1 MLHIL
6 ITSMTSYKKFTK
18 DVGLIGIA
26 NLLIGV
32 KGLFLLPILTKTLGA
47 HDYGIW
53 IQIVVTISLL
63 APFATLMLPGA
74 MVRFLAGEKNKKE
87 IQEGFF
93 STSVLVFFISLS
105 FSILLIL
112 LSEHFAENLLGDGKD
127 LIKIVALIIPVWSLN
142 LVFLDFFRA
151 FQQMKTYA
159 VFTISEAYG
168 EVALIAYFVLSGYGI
183 FGAVLSLLIIRTIL
197 FLIMGCL
204 IISKIGVKLPKFS
217 RLREYTSFSLPT
229 LPSALS
235 AWVVSSSDR
244 YVIGFFMG
252 ATFVGFYSPGY
263 AVGNII
269 GMYIAPLAFIL
280 FPVLSKMYDEKKYED
295 VRIYLRY
302 SLKYFL
308 MLAIPSAFGLSLLS
322 KQLLTIL
329 STPEIASQGYL
340 ITPFVAVSALLFGA
354 YVVISQIIS
363 LVKKTKI
370 TGAIWMIAAVL
381 NLGLNIV
388 VVPYMGI
395 LGAAITTLLAFAL
408 AFILTSFYS
417 FKYFKFDID
426 FGFILKSIFA
436 SIVMSLVIIEW
447 NPVGVLNVL
456 IVIGV
461 CAAVYALILLLL
473 KGIKKDEIK
482 FFRELFSA

>member
-1 MLHIL
+1 
-6 ITSMTSYKKFTK
+6 MTTYKKFTK
-18 DVGLIGIA
+18 DVGIIGIT
-26 NLLIGV
+26 NLLT
-32 KGLFLLPILTKTLGA
+32 GLSGIILLPILTKTLGA
-47 HDYGIW
+47 YDYGVW
-53 IQIVVTISLL
+53 VQILVTISLT

-74 MVRFLAGEKNKKE
+74 MVRFLAGEKDKKE

-93 STSVLVFFISLS
+93 STSILVLFTSVCVSV
-105 FSILLIL
+105 LLIL
-112 LSEHFAENLLGDGKD
+112 LLELFAENLFGDGKD
-127 LIKIVALIIPVWSLN
+127 LIKIVALIIPIWSLD

-159 VFTISEAYG
+159 VFTILQTYG

-197 FLIMGCL
+197 FLIMGYL
-204 IISKIGVKLPKFS
+204 IISKIGVKIPNFS
-217 RLREYTSFSLPT
+217 RLREYMSFSLPT

-235 AWVVSSSDR
+235 AWVTSSSDR

-252 ATFVGFYSPGY
+252 VAFVGFYSPGY
-263 AVGNII
+263 AMGSII
-269 GMYIAPLAFIL
+269 GMYIGPLAFIL
-280 FPVLSKMYDEKKYED
+280 FPVLSKMYDENKMNEVELHLK
-295 VRIYLRY
+295 Y

-322 KQLLTIL
+322 KPVLTIL

-340 ITPFVAVSALLFGA
+340 ITPFVAVSAVLFGV
-354 YVVISQIIS
+354 YVVFSQIIT

-370 TGAIWMIAAVL
+370 TGVIWIIAAIL
-381 NLGLNIV
+381 NLGLNII

-395 LGAAITTLLAFAL
+395 LGAAITTLIAYMLAFV
-408 AFILTSFYS
+408 LTTYYS

-426 FGFILKSIFA
+426 FGFILKSILA

-447 NPVGVLNVL
+447 NPVGALNIL
-456 IVIGV
+456 IAIGV
-461 CAAVYALILLLL
+461 CTVVYATVLLLL
-473 KGIKKDEIK
+473 KGVEKEEIR
-482 FFRELFSA
+482 FFKELFSA

>member
-1 MLHIL
+1 
-6 ITSMTSYKKFTK
+6 MTTHKKFTK
-18 DVGLIGIA
+18 DVGIIGIV

-32 KGLFLLPILTKTLGA
+32 KGLFLLPILTKTLGV

-53 IQIVVTISLL
+53 IQIVVTISLI

-93 STSVLVFFISLS
+93 STSVLVFFISMS
-105 FSILLIL
+105 FSILLII
-112 LSEHFAENLLGDGKD
+112 LSEPFAENLLGDGKD
-127 LIKIVALIIPVWSLN
+127 LIKIVALIIPIWSLN
-142 LVFLDFFRA
+142 LVFLDFFRT
-151 FQQMKTYA
+151 FQQIKTYA
-159 VFTISEAYG
+159 VFTILEAYG
-168 EVALIAYFVLSGYGI
+168 DVALIAYFVLSGYGI
-183 FGAVLSLLIIRTIL
+183 FGAVLSLLIVRAFL

-204 IISKIGVKLPKFS
+204 IIIQIGVKLPNFS
-217 RLREYTSFSLPT
+217 RLTDYISFSLPI

-252 ATFVGFYSPGY
+252 AVFVGFYSPGY
-263 AVGNII
+263 AVGSII
-269 GMYIAPLAFIL
+269 NMYIGPLAFIL

-295 VRIYLRY
+295 VKIYLRY

-322 KQLLTIL
+322 KPILMIL

-340 ITPFVAVSALLFGA
+340 ITPFVAVSALLYGA
-354 YVVISQIIS
+354 YVIFTQIIN

-388 VVPYMGI
+388 VVPYIGI
-395 LGAAITTLLAFAL
+395 LGAAITTLIAFAL
-408 AFILTSFYS
+408 AFGLTAYYS
-417 FKYFKFDID
+417 FEYFKFDID
-426 FGFILKSIFA
+426 IGFILKSIFA
-436 SIVMSLVIIEW
+436 
-447 NPVGVLNVL
+447 
-456 IVIGV
+456 
-461 CAAVYALILLLL
+461 
-473 KGIKKDEIK
+473 
-482 FFRELFSA
+482 

>member
-1 MLHIL
+1 
-6 ITSMTSYKKFTK
+6 MTSPKKFTR
-18 DVGLIGIA
+18 DVGLIGIT
-26 NLLIGV
+26 NLLIGLR
-32 KGLFLLPILTKTLGA
+32 GLFLLPILTKTLGV

-112 LSEHFAENLLGDGKD
+112 LSELFAENLLGDGKD
-127 LIKIVALIIPVWSLN
+127 LVKIVACLIPIWGLN

-159 VFTISEAYG
+159 VFTIVEAYG

-204 IISKIGVKLPKFS
+204 IISKIGVKLPNFS
-217 RLREYTSFSLPT
+217 RLRQYASFSLPT

-244 YVIGFFMG
+244 YVIGFFLG
-252 ATFVGFYSPGY
+252 AIFVGFYSPGY
-263 AVGNII
+263 AVGSII
-269 GMYIAPLAFIL
+269 NMYIAPLAFIL
-280 FPVLSKMYDEKKYED
+280 FPVLSKMYDENKKED
-295 VRIYLRY
+295 VRVYLRY

-308 MLAIPSAFGLSLLS
+308 LLAIPSAFGLSILS
-322 KQLLTIL
+322 KQILTIL

-340 ITPFVAVSALLFGA
+340 ITPFVAVSALLYGA
-354 YVVISQIIS
+354 YVVFSQIIS

-370 TGAIWMIAAVL
+370 TGAIWMVAAVL
-381 NLGLNIV
+381 NLGLNII
-388 VVPYMGI
+388 VVPYIGI
-395 LGAAITTLLAFAL
+395 LGAAITTLIAYTLAFV
-408 AFILTSFYS
+408 LTTYYS

-426 FGFILKSIFA
+426 ISFILKSIFA
-436 SIVMSLVIIEW
+436 SVVMSLVIIKW
-447 NPVGVLNVL
+447 NPVGALNVL
-456 IVIGV
+456 TVIGV
-461 CAAVYALILLLL
+461 CAAVYAVILLLL
-473 KGIKKDEIK
+473 KGVKKEEIK
-482 FFRELFSA
+482 FFRGLFKV